1 MFNVIKSFRL
11 GGLELNKNQDDGLTQ
26 ARNKREIKQVHA
38 IAIYDPT
45 DGRIHHMHHVLITEG
60 ARPPDASSFEKDALV
75 DAEKFGHK
83 VANLKMLHVKDLNLK
98 DINAKYRVD
107 TEKNVLVK
115 ISEQDQNFRDILSRK
130 KSSKPGM

>member
-1 MFNVIKSFRL
+1 M
-11 GGLELNKNQDDGLTQ
+11 NKNQGDGLTQ
-26 ARNKREIKQVHA
+26 ARKRGDIKEVHA

-45 DGRIHHMHHVLITEG
+45 DGRIRHMHHVIITEG

-75 DAEKFGHK
+75 DAEKSGHK

-98 DINAKYRVD
+98 DINARCRVD

-115 ISEQDQNFRDILSRK
+115 SEDNQNFRDIWSRR
-130 KSSKPGM
+130 KSGKHGI